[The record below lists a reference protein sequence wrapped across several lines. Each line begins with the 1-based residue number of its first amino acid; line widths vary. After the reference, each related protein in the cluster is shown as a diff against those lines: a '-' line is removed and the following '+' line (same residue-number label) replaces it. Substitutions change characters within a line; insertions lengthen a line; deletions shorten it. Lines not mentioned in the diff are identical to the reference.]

1 MKNPVPPRAPQ
12 KETRLEKHGDV
23 RIDPYFWLRDKEN
36 PETMKYLEAEN
47 KYYEQILAPLK
58 KTREKLFKEMKSR
71 IREDDSTPPAPW
83 GEFEY
88 YNKFKKGQQY
98 ALHCRRPRAGARK
111 KEQVLLD
118 ENQLAKGKKYF
129 SLGTFSVSPR
139 QDLIAYSVDFDGS
152 EKYTLRFHDIARKKD
167 FDARIPN
174 TSGSVVWANDNQTV
188 FYCIQDEKQR
198 PYRVYRHK
206 IGQPSSEDE
215 LIFEEKSPEF
225 FLGLS
230 KSSSDQYI
238 FIGTH
243 AKTSSEVLYIHADHP
258 ALPPK
263 LIEARAAELEYD
275 VEHHGDFFYIHTNEG
290 GATNFKI
297 SRAPVDQPGRAHWKP
312 FWAEKKKILLT
323 GMLPFKNW
331 FVLFEREN
339 ANPQIR
345 VVSMPGKKA
354 HLVKFNEP
362 IYSAGPDTN
371 LEYDTDVL
379 RVHYSSMVQPTT
391 VYDYNMKSRRKT
403 VRKEQKVPGYKAA
416 KYKCE
421 RLWVKGHDGAKIPLS
436 VVYKKGLRKNGQ
448 APMYISAYGS
458 YGSSRP
464 TTFSSLRLS
473 LLDRGFAYA
482 IAHIRGGQE
491 MGRQWYE
498 DGKFLKKK
506 NTFHDLISC
515 AEFLVKKKWTNPA
528 RIAVA
533 GGSAGGMLMG
543 AIMNMRPDL
552 FKVVAA
558 HVPFVDVLNTML
570 DETLP
575 LTPMEY
581 NEWGNPNDKTYYD
594 YIKSY
599 SPYDNVRTQE
609 YPHLLVT
616 AGISDPRVTYWEPA
630 KWVNRLRE
638 LKTDSNL
645 IVFKTNMGG
654 GHFGASGRF
663 EILKEYADEF
673 AYILWL
679 MGIKG

>member
-570 DETLP
+570 DDTLP